1 MDERVVAVCN
11 SPEALCRHHGRNA
24 ALMRVTIQQERT
36 GINRA
41 RSVRTA
47 VGRSIL
53 FVSLAVLA
61 TGCQMTQSPF
71 VRVTGETGAE
81 LAAAATTLQY
91 AHEGQLTHPYAQAAF
106 EGYASALTGADQEII
121 AAEGAPSQELA
132 RRLADLSREAAAVA
146 EQPCLTAS
154 CNWQGQ
160 LTLLR
165 QASAE
170 LIEAAGG

>member
-1 MDERVVAVCN
+1 
-11 SPEALCRHHGRNA
+11 
-24 ALMRVTIQQERT
+24 MRVTLLR
-36 GINRA
+36 GSANRA
-41 RSVRTA
+41 RSVRTV

-53 FVSLAVLA
+53 FVSIPILV

-81 LAAAATTLQY
+81 LAAAATTLKY
-91 AHEGQLTHPYAQAAF
+91 AHEAQLTHPYAQAAF
-106 EGYASALTGADQEII
+106 EGYASALTSADQEIV

-132 RRLADLSREAAAVA
+132 WRLADLTREAAAVA
-146 EQPCLTAS
+146 DQPCLTAS
-154 CNWQGQ
+154 CDWQGQ

-170 LIEAAGG
+170 LIKASGG